1 MKRRDFV
8 TFLGGAT
15 ALVATARAQQSQRV
29 IGVLGSASYG
39 AAFPRT
45 GQEAAFIKGL
55 GAVGFIEG
63 KNISIEWRWAEGQYD
78 RLSSLAGEL
87 VSRDVAVIVA
97 LDAPA
102 SLAAKAATKTTPIV
116 FLTGTDPVEIGLV
129 QSFSRPSGNLTGVYN
144 GIANMGP
151 KHLELLH
158 ELLPTAIMI
167 VSLVNPRNPNAHVY
181 ALQAQAAADALGLRL
196 QVLTAQT
203 EADLEA
209 AFGIMVQERADAL
222 AVIADPFFI
231 ARREQVV
238 ALAAGHAMPAIYP
251 TSHFAEC
258 GGLMSYGPAVGSLYQ
273 RAGTYAGRILMG
285 AKPVDLPIEQNTKY
299 DLAINLKTAKAL
311 GLSVPPELLAR
322 ADDVIE

>member
-1 MKRRDFV
+1 MKRRDFIA
-8 TFLGGAT
+8 FLSGAT
-15 ALVATARAQQSQRV
+15 AWVATAHAQEPRRT

-39 AAFPRT
+39 AAAT
-45 GQEAAFIKGL
+45 EGAFIEGL
-55 GAVGFIEG
+55 RAVGFIEG
-63 KNISIEWRWAEGQYD
+63 KNISIEWRWAGGQYD

-87 VSRDVAVIVA
+87 VSRDVAVLVT

-158 ELLPTAIMI
+158 ELLPTASMI
-167 VSLVNPRNPNAHVY
+167 VSLLNPGNPNAHAY
-181 ALQAQAAADALGLRL
+181 GLQTQAAADALGLRL
-196 QVLTAQT
+196 QVLTAHI

-209 AFGIMVQERADAL
+209 AFDIMVQQQADAL
-222 AVIADPFFI
+222 LVIADPFFI

-238 ALAAGHAMPAIYP
+238 ALAAGHAIPAIYP
-251 TSHFAEC
+251 LRMFSEC
-258 GGLMSYGPAVGSLYQ
+258 GGLMSYGAAVGSLYQ
-273 RAGTYAGRILMG
+273 RIGAYAGRILMG
-285 AKPVDLPIEQNTKY
+285 AKPVDLPIEQETKY
-299 DLAINLKTAKAL
+299 DLVINLKTAKAL
-311 GLSVPPELLAR
+311 SLTVPPSLVAR
-322 ADDVIE
+322 ADEVIE